1 MYILLSFV
9 LFEIGLPC
17 VALAVRELRDPK
29 PSASGVLGLEVCTTT
44 PSPLLLLTSHGAFA
58 LALWPQSFLRQL
70 EHIWDSASDF
80 QEGHSELL
88 GLKLT
93 PHPRQSLISTLL
105 GSSFWALSQT
115 WDQITH
121 SLLCLLPA
129 TIENAT
135 RAKTLQPAHCLL
147 IDSFKQANWWLPV

>member
-58 LALWPQSFLRQL
+58 LAL
-70 EHIWDSASDF
+70 
-80 QEGHSELL
+80 
-88 GLKLT
+88 
-93 PHPRQSLISTLL
+93 
-105 GSSFWALSQT
+105 
-115 WDQITH
+115 
-121 SLLCLLPA
+121 
-129 TIENAT
+129 
-135 RAKTLQPAHCLL
+135 
-147 IDSFKQANWWLPV
+147 